1 MNKNKIILLSVI
13 LVIILAVLFWLFI
26 RMNDRAKINQPAT
39 QSFRVE
45 YMTVEE
51 KAAKNMDPNTKAQ
64 VLQRDSGNNVT
75 IYKVIR
81 KDSDVITDLSQLEAP
96 RPPRPGSQN

>member
-1 MNKNKIILLSVI
+1 
-13 LVIILAVLFWLFI
+13 
-26 RMNDRAKINQPAT
+26 MNDRAKINQPPT
-39 QSFRVE
+39 QSFKVE
-45 YMTVEE
+45 YMTAEE

-96 RPPRPGSQN
+96 RPPRPGSQNQRLEQFKNPLFQAEDFLLAGSCFIA